1 MLHSI
6 HVVATCCPKLQPNLH
21 LSHALS
27 VLSCV
32 NVPELSKSSCSCKP
46 NMNFPMKPS
55 SMLFLWWC
63 SLWHHKAGNKCCPSP
78 STWLVASQPPWPRT
92 QGRCHFTHCH
102 LCASAPFLWSGLPF
116 RAGELLSFCHSHT
129 LSTRSTCQRN
139 DALVGRDCQA
149 TYQLIAFSTHI
160 A

>member
-1 MLHSI
+1 VLHSI
-6 HVVATCCPKLQPNLH
+6 HVVAFCCPKLQPNLH

-32 NVPELSKSSCSCKP
+32 NVPELSKSCYSCKP
-46 NMNFPMKPS
+46 NMKSS
-55 SMLFLWWC
+55 SMLLLWWC
-63 SLWHHKAGNKCCPSP
+63 SLWHHKAGNKCCSLASP
-78 STWLVASQPPWPRT
+78 RLLASQLPWPRT
-92 QGRCHFTHCH
+92 QGRQCFTCCLLHTS
-102 LCASAPFLWSGLPF
+102 ASFLWSGLHL

-139 DALVGRDCQA
+139 NAFVGRACQV
-149 TYQLIAFSTHI
+149 TYQLIAFPAHI